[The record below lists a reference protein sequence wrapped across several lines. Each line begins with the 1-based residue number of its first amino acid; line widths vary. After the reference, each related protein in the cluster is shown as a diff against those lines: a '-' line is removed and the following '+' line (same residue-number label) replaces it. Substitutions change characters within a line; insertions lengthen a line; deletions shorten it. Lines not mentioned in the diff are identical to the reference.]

1 MSVYQIIFS
10 PTGGTK
16 AVSQMVASAWPES
29 ITMDLCDPAAEDFSH
44 TFTGKDL
51 CIFAVPA
58 FEGRVPP
65 VNLRRIQR
73 LTGDHTP
80 CIMVAVYGNRA
91 IDDTLIELED
101 TLLSLGFLPFG
112 AVSAVAQHSMLP
124 MYGTGRPNQADKAQ
138 LEEFSQKLRRTYEQG
153 SFAEPV
159 SVPGKRPYIVIDI
172 QPTYPSYDSG
182 KCTHC
187 GKCADLCP
195 VGAIDHSDPG
205 KVDTEACM
213 DCMRCVKV
221 CPTQARHLPSQ
232 RVEAICQ
239 HIGHLLE
246 APKENHLYL

>member
-91 IDDTLIELED
+91 IDDTLLELIW
-101 TLLSLGFLPFG
+101 
-112 AVSAVAQHSMLP
+112 AV
-124 MYGTGRPNQADKAQ
+124 R
-138 LEEFSQKLRRTYEQG
+138 
-153 SFAEPV
+153 
-159 SVPGKRPYIVIDI
+159 
-172 QPTYPSYDSG
+172 SG
-182 KCTHC
+182 W
-187 GKCADLCP
+187 LF
-195 VGAIDHSDPG
+195 
-205 KVDTEACM
+205 M
-213 DCMRCVKV
+213 
-221 CPTQARHLPSQ
+221 
-232 RVEAICQ
+232 
-239 HIGHLLE
+239 
-246 APKENHLYL
+246 